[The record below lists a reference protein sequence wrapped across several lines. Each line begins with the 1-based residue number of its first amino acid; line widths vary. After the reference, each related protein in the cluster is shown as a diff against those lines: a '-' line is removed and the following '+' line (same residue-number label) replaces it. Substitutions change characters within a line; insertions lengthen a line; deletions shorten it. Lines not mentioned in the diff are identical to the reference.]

1 MAVKIMIRKIAL
13 IMLSFLLVAN
23 SGCTSLQTMK
33 PTQASIVEHKLEVG
47 DKVRIYYRDYRTEDV
62 RIVKMSESKITGTR
76 KDGTVVAVDW
86 RDIYTLEVKKV
97 HLGKTAV
104 VVVGGAAAVVGAIV
118 IYGLAIYVGISG
130 G

>member
-47 DKVRIYYRDYRTEDV
+47 DKVRIHYRDYRTEDV
-62 RIVKMSESKITGTR
+62 RIVKMSESEITGNR

-86 RDIYTLEVKKV
+86 REIYTLEVKNV
-97 HLGKTAV
+97 HLGKTA
-104 VVVGGAAAVVGAIV
+104 AVVGIGVVAALAVIV
-118 IYGLAIYVGISG
+118 IYGSALYVGVG

>member
-1 MAVKIMIRKIAL
+1 MKIMSRKIVL
-13 IMLSFLLVAN
+13 IMLSFALVAN
-23 SGCTSLQTMK
+23 SGCTSLQTIE

-62 RIVKMSESKITGTR
+62 RIVKMSKSKITGTR

-104 VVVGGAAAVVGAIV
+104 VVVGGVAAVVSVIV
-118 IYGLAIYVGISG
+118 IYGLAILVGVAG